1 MKKLNE
7 FFHWFSAILL
17 VAGFIALY
25 YFEDALPLTQSE
37 HTLIAVGLLLVLL
50 IVLFSW
56 IDHNEAN
63 FIVSQDTLEK
73 MSAKCEKQK
82 KLEQK

>member
-25 YFEDALPLTQSE
+25 YFEDTLPLTQSE

-56 IDHNEAN
+56 INHNEAN